1 MLKRNS
7 FIILFIFIFFPLYSY
22 DNNSYDNNFYSINKL
37 ISFLGL
43 DSSYKVVSS
52 IITIKKGKKSALLML
67 NSNFI
72 YLGDKKI
79 FLDEFTKSEQGEYF
93 VANIGA
99 IKLLEFFSDDESSY
113 FLKDGEIYQKLSKKE
128 TLVDK
133 PKQPYNIEELT
144 TVSPKKEYK
153 NNKPPSY
160 VLTHKDSLDTKKSR
174 INAIIIDPGHGDKDP
189 GAVGFNNR
197 EKDIV
202 LKVGLILEEKLKEEF
217 KNKEIILTRRDDRF
231 IELEE
236 RANISNKAYDKY
248 GQTIFVSIH
257 VNAHRSS
264 NVYGFETWSLVSDY
278 ERKILKDFNVKDKNI
293 EKILNSM
300 INYEIYQE
308 SKSLAE
314 MIQNGLEKH
323 IGKNSK
329 NRGIR
334 EEEYFVI
341 KKSIMPSVLVEIG
354 FVTNKDEST
363 MLTNYSYLDSIANGI
378 LDGIKGFINEFEK
391 SDGFRN

>member
-1 MLKRNS
+1 MLKRDS
-7 FIILFIFIFFPLYSY
+7 FIILFIFILFPLS
-22 DNNSYDNNFYSINKL
+22 SYDNNFYSVNKL

-43 DSSYKVVSS
+43 NSSYKVVSS
-52 IITIKKGKKSALLML
+52 IVTVKKGKKSADIML

-93 VANIGA
+93 IANSGA
-99 IKLLEFFSDDESSY
+99 IKILEFFSDDESSY

-128 TLVDK
+128 SIVDSPLNKYDDQK
-133 PKQPYNIEELT
+133 PV
-144 TVSPKKEYK
+144 TVLPKENSGSSVNTK
-153 NNKPPSY
+153 PSY
-160 VLTHKDSLDTKKSR
+160 VFRHQDSIDEKKSK
-174 INAIIIDPGHGDKDP
+174 ITTIIIDPGHGGKDP

-202 LKVGLILEEKLKEEF
+202 LRMGLILQDKLKKEF
-217 KNKEIILTRRDDRF
+217 NSKRIILTRQDDRF

-236 RANISNKAYDKY
+236 RANISNRAYDKY
-248 GQTIFVSIH
+248 GQTIFISVH
-257 VNAHRSS
+257 VNAHRS
-264 NVYGFETWSLVSDY
+264 NKVFGFETWYLLSDY
-278 ERKILKDFNVKDKNI
+278 ERKVLKDANIKDKNI

-308 SKSLAE
+308 SKSLAQ
-314 MIQNGLEKH
+314 MVQDGMEKQ
-323 IGKNSK
+323 IGKKSK

-334 EEEYFVI
+334 EESYFVI
-341 KKSIMPSVLVEIG
+341 KRSIMPSILVEIG
-354 FVTNKDEST
+354 FVTNRNESD
-363 MLTNYSYLDSIANGI
+363 MLTKYAYLDSIATGI
-378 LDGIKGFINEFEK
+378 VEGIKEFVNEFEK